1 MKLKR
6 IEAIIL
12 EDKVEA
18 VSGAL
23 NNIVEGFTVIE
34 GNGRGYGA
42 RQTIRIKRGTDTI
55 VAKYN
60 KVAIIITV
68 VDDSEVEKVSTT
80 IADIAFT
87 GEGGDGIIIVTSVDS
102 MMNTTSK
109 KGHAKLWG
117 K

>member
-12 EDKVEA
+12 EDKVGV
-18 VSGAL
+18 VSDAI
-23 NNIVEGFTVIE
+23 NNIVEGFTVLD

-68 VDDSEVEKVSTT
+68 VDDSEVEKVTTT
-80 IADIAFT
+80 IADTAFT
-87 GEGGDGIIIVTSVDS
+87 GEGGDGIIIVTNVDNT
-102 MMNTTSK
+102 MNTTSK
-109 KGHAKLWG
+109 KGPAKIWG
-117 K
+117 Q